1 MLTDLLFSFV
11 WVFGF
16 FFLAGGIAWLADQLV
31 SFHLDGMA
39 RVRRLEEKERE
50 RGRKM
55 IITYQ
60 RNQAGAWV
68 LSAFV
73 GEGAGEYLLTRSY
86 YDYTKRQAGE
96 MFREEIRK
104 AS

>member
-31 SFHLDGMA
+31 SFHLDGME

-50 RGRKM
+50 
-55 IITYQ
+55 
-60 RNQAGAWV
+60 
-68 LSAFV
+68 S
-73 GEGAGEYLLTRSY
+73 EGAR
-86 YDYTKRQAGE
+86 
-96 MFREEIRK
+96 
-104 AS
+104 

>member
-16 FFLAGGIAWLADQLV
+16 FFMAGGIAWLADQII

-50 RGRKM
+50 
-55 IITYQ
+55 
-60 RNQAGAWV
+60 
-68 LSAFV
+68 S
-73 GEGAGEYLLTRSY
+73 EGAR
-86 YDYTKRQAGE
+86 
-96 MFREEIRK
+96 
-104 AS
+104 

>member
-1 MLTDLLFSFV
+1 MLIDFLLTSF

-50 RGRKM
+50 
-55 IITYQ
+55 
-60 RNQAGAWV
+60 
-68 LSAFV
+68 S
-73 GEGAGEYLLTRSY
+73 EGAR
-86 YDYTKRQAGE
+86 
-96 MFREEIRK
+96 
-104 AS
+104 

>member
-1 MLTDLLFSFV
+1 MLTDLVFSFV

-50 RGRKM
+50 
-55 IITYQ
+55 
-60 RNQAGAWV
+60 
-68 LSAFV
+68 S
-73 GEGAGEYLLTRSY
+73 EGAR
-86 YDYTKRQAGE
+86 
-96 MFREEIRK
+96 
-104 AS
+104 

>member
-1 MLTDLLFSFV
+1 MLTDLFFSFI

-50 RGRKM
+50 
-55 IITYQ
+55 
-60 RNQAGAWV
+60 
-68 LSAFV
+68 S
-73 GEGAGEYLLTRSY
+73 EGAR
-86 YDYTKRQAGE
+86 
-96 MFREEIRK
+96 
-104 AS
+104 